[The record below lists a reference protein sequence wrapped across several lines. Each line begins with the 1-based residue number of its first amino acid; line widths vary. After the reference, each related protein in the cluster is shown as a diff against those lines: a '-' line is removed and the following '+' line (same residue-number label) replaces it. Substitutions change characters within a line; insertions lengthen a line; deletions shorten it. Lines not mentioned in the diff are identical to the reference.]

1 MIRLFIT
8 ILRFSTACMAA
19 ALFLSVPVKAQT
31 DFVADYL
38 TAFEEKNDY
47 ASANK
52 FFAFLYQDKFTDDK
66 IEFQKSASTD
76 YANKYGTGQLNTITA
91 NNNTI
96 RQKNLD

>member
-66 IEFQKSASTD
+66 I
-76 YANKYGTGQLNTITA
+76 
-91 NNNTI
+91 
-96 RQKNLD
+96 